1 MKKTVLLTFFMLV
14 FGVVF
19 AQKGAGIVFD
29 TMSHDFGTFSE
40 SKKTVSTTFTFKN
53 TGKAPLVINRVVASC
68 GCTTPEW
75 SKEPIAPGKSG
86 FVKATYNAVGRPG
99 TFNKTITVFTNTP
112 EGNVS
117 LNIKGIVQP
126 VKN

>member
-1 MKKTVLLTFFMLV
+1 MKKTVLFTLFMMV

-19 AQKGAGIVFD
+19 AQKAPQIKFAQQ
-29 TMSHDFGTFSE
+29 SHDFGTFSE

-75 SKEPIAPGKSG
+75 SKEPIAPGGSG
-86 FVKATYNAVGRPG
+86 FVKATYNAIGRPG
-99 TFNKTITVFTNTP
+99 AFNKTITVFTNSP
-112 EGNVS
+112 EGSVP
-117 LNIKGIVQP
+117 LTIKGVVQP
-126 VKN
+126 NK

>member
-1 MKKTVLLTFFMLV
+1 MMV

-19 AQKGAGIVFD
+19 AQKAPQIKFAQQ
-29 TMSHDFGTFSE
+29 SHDFGTFSE

-75 SKEPIAPGKSG
+75 SKEPIAPGGSG

-99 TFNKTITVFTNTP
+99 AFNKTITVFTNSS
-112 EGNVS
+112 EGSVP
-117 LNIKGIVQP
+117 LTIKGVVQP
-126 VKN
+126 NK